1 MQQLNMRKSKIF
13 ISNTMIVLGSI
24 SSIVTVVS
32 AFISSEAANLVK
44 DNPLINLA
52 VIAIIA
58 ISYGS
63 YSVRKKYEVE
73 LKLSDRVKANVFFGD
88 IFQYDGITIIPVNDY
103 FDTLVDN
110 NVVSSNTLHGIFI
123 KKFFG
128 GNENNLREQITSG
141 LSNVVPIDTNSNR
154 TIENNKRYPL
164 GTVCEVKNDG
174 KVFYLVA
181 LTRFNENHRAE
192 ITNSEYQDVL
202 CRLFAFIEQKSQG
215 RKVNI
220 PLIGGGHAGVKFSK
234 QKLLEFLLFSIA
246 LSDNLTLIN
255 GVNVVLHE
263 SVKDEIDLSITEIL
277 FKSMED

>member
-1 MQQLNMRKSKIF
+1 M
-13 ISNTMIVLGSI
+13 LGVI
-24 SSIVTVVS
+24 SSIVTIIW
-32 AFISSEAANLVK
+32 AIFPLEAANFVK
-44 DNPLINLA
+44 NNLSIALA
-52 VIAIIA
+52 VIAIII
-58 ISYGS
+58 ISYS
-63 YSVRKKYEVE
+63 LYSVRKKYIVE
-73 LKLSDRVKANVFFGD
+73 LKLSDRVKVNVFFGD
-88 IFQYDGITIIPVNDY
+88 IFKYDGITVIPVNDY

-110 NVVSSNTLHGIFI
+110 KVVSSNTLHGIFI
-123 KKFFG
+123 KKIFG
-128 GNENNLREQITSG
+128 GNENNLREQIKSG
-141 LSNVVPIDTNSNR
+141 LSNVTPIDTNSNR

-174 KVFYLVA
+174 EVFYLVA

-192 ITNSEYQDVL
+192 ITNSEYQNVL
-202 CRLFAFIEQKSQG
+202 CQLFAFIEQKSQG

-255 GVNVVLHE
+255 GANVVLHE